1 MELENYVILDG
12 LLSVIK
18 EERLIVVLLITP
30 LHKFYKEF
38 NTTWQLTF
46 GV

>member
-1 MELENYVILDG
+1 MELENYAILDG
-12 LLSVIK
+12 QPFAMK
-18 EERLIVVLLITP
+18 EERLIVVHSIIL

-38 NTTWQLTF
+38 NMTWQLTF